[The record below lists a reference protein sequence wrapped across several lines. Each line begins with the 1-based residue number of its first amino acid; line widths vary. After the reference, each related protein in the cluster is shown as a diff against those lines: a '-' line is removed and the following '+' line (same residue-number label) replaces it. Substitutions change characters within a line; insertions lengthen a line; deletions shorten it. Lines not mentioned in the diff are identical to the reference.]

1 MILADLL
8 AFLFEQTQTTMSQLL
23 SNQWIMSLSRRETPS
38 EWSMILNIL
47 VMVYFR
53 VDYTPRVSGLYSASI
68 KINDMYLWTDH
79 SFGVMIDP
87 TYASA
92 HHSTH
97 NSNAVAVAGAEQ
109 LFDVVLRDRF
119 DNRFSFNW
127 DSRWMQSS
135 WQVRRANSCSKRNR
149 NRKASMVIIKSPTL
163 HLSRDNTKNLW
174 MLRRIWFMIASLSVS
189 RGPLYE
195 MLSRANIDQIHLA
208 PLEHVHQTSVMVWAQ
223 GGFLATYYKNQ
234 DFSQPVYV
242 NFQYSQHVDQ
252 WVAWCVNE
260 GICD

>member
-1 MILADLL
+1 
-8 AFLFEQTQTTMSQLL
+8 
-23 SNQWIMSLSRRETPS
+23 
-38 EWSMILNIL
+38 MILNIL

-119 DNRFSFNW
+119 DNRVTAVSAETSVLVHSIGTPCECNHLDKIDEPTVAVKETEIGSIDGHYKISYTPSLAGQYQKSLDVEEDLVYDCQPFRPKGSALR
-127 DSRWMQSS
+127 DVKQSQHRS
-135 WQVRRANSCSKRNR
+135 NPPRTIGAR
-149 NRKASMVIIKSPTL
+149 SPNL
-163 HLSRDNTKNLW
+163 CNGVSSGWISRDLLQKSGFL
-174 MLRRIWFMIASLSVS
+174 
-189 RGPLYE
+189 P
-195 MLSRANIDQIHLA
+195 
-208 PLEHVHQTSVMVWAQ
+208 TSVCQLSIQSTCRSMSRLVCQ
-223 GGFLATYYKNQ
+223 RGHL
-234 DFSQPVYV
+234 
-242 NFQYSQHVDQ
+242 
-252 WVAWCVNE
+252 
-260 GICD
+260 